1 MFSKATLIDIMSL
14 LKDVKSHSELDV
26 YFFKYNLDK
35 IALGANKDQRIL
47 AVTEYLY
54 NNPKAK
60 GIISDNLSYE
70 IVEETLNFV
79 SQSTFYNDNVENI
92 FINYPKLRRYLL
104 KDGFVFEDNKLIRI
118 FDQNL
123 ESNHNETL
131 IETLL
136 TKHKLEIAKG
146 HYIQASNA
154 FNRGDWAAC
163 NAQLRTYV
171 EELLNKIAENITG
184 KSFSESHEA
193 KIALSKTQPPIFYKE
208 LNEWLDN
215 GQGYF
220 ETFWKRLHTHG
231 SHPGLSNEE
240 DSIFRLNLVQ
250 ISTLEILKRYDRNFS
265 VRKKIN
271 EE

>member
-14 LKDVKSHSELDV
+14 LKDVKTHSELDV

-35 IALGANKDQRIL
+35 IGSGANKNQRIL

-54 NNPKAK
+54 NNPRAK

-70 IVEETLNFV
+70 IVEETLSTA
-79 SQSTFYNDNVENI
+79 SQTSFHYDNSENK
-92 FINYPKLRRYLL
+92 FINYPRLNRYLL
-104 KDGFVFEDNKLIRI
+104 KDGFVFKDNKLIRI
-118 FDQNL
+118 FDKNL
-123 ESNHNETL
+123 EPTHNETL

-136 TKHKLEIAKG
+136 TRHKFEIAKG
-146 HYIQASNA
+146 HYNQANNA

-171 EELLNKIAENITG
+171 EELMKKIAENMTG
-184 KSFSESHEA
+184 KYFNESYEA
-193 KIALSKTQPPIFYKE
+193 RIALSKTQPPIFYKK

-220 ETFWKRLHTHG
+220 ETFWKRLHPHG
-231 SHPGLSNEE
+231 SHPGLSDEE

-250 ISTLEILKRYDRNFS
+250 ISTLEILKRYDRNFP